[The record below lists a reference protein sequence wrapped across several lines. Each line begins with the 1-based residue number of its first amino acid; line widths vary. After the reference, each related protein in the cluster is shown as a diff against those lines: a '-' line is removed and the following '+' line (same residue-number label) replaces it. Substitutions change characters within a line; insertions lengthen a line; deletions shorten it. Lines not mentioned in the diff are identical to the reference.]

1 MKCFCYWTH
10 VTEIKK
16 KRKHVFMPLKRSEVT
31 KTSVQFAHLQSYW
44 NLEKK
49 NTKGTAEAVCILQ
62 HYENAPKQIYW
73 KKYHQIKH
81 ENLLINILIVFIIP
95 LQT

>member
-49 NTKGTAEAVCILQ
+49 TRKALLRLCASYSITKTRLNKYIGKNTTKL
-62 HYENAPKQIYW
+62 NMRIY
-73 KKYHQIKH
+73 
-81 ENLLINILIVFIIP
+81 
-95 LQT
+95 